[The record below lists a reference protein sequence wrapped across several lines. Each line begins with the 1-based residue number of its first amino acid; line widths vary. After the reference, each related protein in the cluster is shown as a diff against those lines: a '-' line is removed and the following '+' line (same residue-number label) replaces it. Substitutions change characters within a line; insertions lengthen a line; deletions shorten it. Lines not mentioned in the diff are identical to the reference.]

1 MRQKT
6 GCIAI
11 TLAALTLGSLA
22 AGTAGA
28 TALNVGDTVTA
39 NGTGSGQAYNVIT
52 SPYAGS
58 PANGTIS
65 PTSTFSL
72 GNSFNQTTG
81 GVTFA
86 ATGPDFNGNATGTG
100 GPWNF
105 QDDYYFALN
114 PGASVQAALISNAQ
128 SNITDLQVR
137 LIYAAGNTVTTGN
150 PVLGAPAGGTLL
162 DAWQTLNLGGG
173 SVNFTMPAIASASD
187 YILQV
192 RGEVAP
198 SGGPGLAGSYGGS
211 ISFSP
216 VPLPAGLP
224 LFLSGLGGL
233 GLILGRRHL
242 AMPLPLRVSA

>member
-1 MRQKT
+1 MQQT
-6 GCIAI
+6 TI
-11 TLAALTLGSLA
+11 ALTLTTLILGGLA

-28 TALNVGDTVTA
+28 ASLSVGDTVTA
-39 NGTGSGQAYNVIT
+39 TGTGSGQSYNLIT
-52 SPYAGS
+52 SPYAGA

-72 GNSFNQTTG
+72 GNSFNQTSG
-81 GVTFA
+81 GTTYA
-86 ATGPDFNGNATGTG
+86 ATGADFNGNATGTG

-114 PGASVQAALISNAQ
+114 PGASVQAALISNSQ

-137 LIYAAGNTVTTGN
+137 LIYAAGNTVTSGN

-173 SVNFTMPAIASASD
+173 SVNFTMPAVADPSD

-211 ISFSP
+211 VSFSP
-216 VPLPAGLP
+216 VPLPAGL
-224 LFLSGLGGL
+224 LLLLSGLGGL
-233 GLILGRRHL
+233 CLIVGRRTL
-242 AMPLPLRVSA
+242 TGRPSAYISI